1 MGARWA
7 SVGVLLLGSDMVLMK
22 QVEVMSS
29 SIVSTLTWQPVQDG
43 TFVRLSLRRQI
54 DSKLHLTLQLS
65 AANKHNTHSQYST
78 GVCVCV
84 CAVGSDL
91 TSHVRT
97 PSGSHQHTCW
107 RRAEWEPCLSC
118 RHSVTCQRINKWIR
132 SCSTTHHT
140 LHTDPVTSWASQ
152 RDWIQIQLDIKLHS
166 VQTVRDAQHLFSW
179 QNHELVRLLV
189 CLTHTDWLKSLT
201 LLFLSHKHSW
211 LNIWSPPKKR
221 SQETFLSLS

>member
-1 MGARWA
+1 M
-7 SVGVLLLGSDMVLMK
+7 
-22 QVEVMSS
+22 
-29 SIVSTLTWQPVQDG
+29 
-43 TFVRLSLRRQI
+43 
-54 DSKLHLTLQLS
+54 
-65 AANKHNTHSQYST
+65 
-78 GVCVCV
+78 

-152 RDWIQIQLDIKLHS
+152 RVCDERDWIQIQLDIKLHS
-166 VQTVRDAQHLFSW
+166 VQTVRRSTFVFMTESWARSSPRLFDSHRLTEESHVTVSLTQTQLTKYLITAKKNAVRKLFFLYHKLIDSENNLQCDEKHTLIQPPLTEGHRKSVTAEVLLHDDVMMSQHPSVRHLFC
-179 QNHELVRLLV
+179 QREL
-189 CLTHTDWLKSLT
+189 
-201 LLFLSHKHSW
+201 
-211 LNIWSPPKKR
+211 
-221 SQETFLSLS
+221 